1 MPLPLT
7 RAEFSAR
14 FGSRAV
20 IGMVHL
26 LPLPG
31 APLFGGSIDAVVEA
45 ALRDAHA
52 LRDGGVAA
60 LMFENFGDRPFRATV
75 ADAITV
81 AAMTR
86 VITMVAADVKLTF
99 GVNVLRN
106 DPLSALAIAATTGA
120 AFIRVNVHVGAM
132 LTDQG
137 VITGAADV
145 TMRRRAELGAHSVAV
160 FADHMV
166 KHAVPLAPLDPA
178 QLARD
183 LRLRGLADALVVT
196 GGETGA
202 PPDAAALAAIRGA
215 IDAPLIVGS
224 GLSAENAAMFAG
236 ADAAIVGTSIKR
248 SGEVGE
254 AVDRERVVRVVE
266 AFRRT

>member
-1 MPLPLT
+1 MLLPLT

-14 FGSRAV
+14 FGTRAV

-31 APLFGGSIDAVVEA
+31 APLFGGSFDAVIEA

-52 LRDGGVAA
+52 LRDGGAA
-60 LMFENFGDRPFRATV
+60 AVMFENFGDRPFRATV

-86 VITMVAADVKLTF
+86 VITVVAAEVKMAF

-106 DPLSALAIAATTGA
+106 DPLAALAIAAATGA

-137 VITGAADV
+137 VITGTADV
-145 TMRRRAELGAHSVAV
+145 TMRRRAELGAQRVAV

-178 QLARD
+178 QLAKD
-183 LRLRGLADALVVT
+183 LRVRGLADAIVVT

-202 PPDAAALAAIRGA
+202 PPDTTALAAIREA

-224 GLSAENAAMFAG
+224 GLSAENAAMFRD
-236 ADAAIVGTSIKR
+236 ADAAIVGTSIKKNGDVT
-248 SGEVGE
+248 GE
-254 AVDRERVVRVVE
+254 VDRERVARVAE
-266 AFRRT
+266 AFGR